1 MPCVGVR
8 MNITGEDGQEAM
20 QQKSILMRA
29 QIIALEGR
37 VEYLTSQLCEAAGMK
52 SDLRAELFKPGHANK
67 KRLMAILGAGP
78 RAKTGGV
85 G

>member
-1 MPCVGVR
+1 
-8 MNITGEDGQEAM
+8 MNITGADGQEAM
-20 QQKSILMRA
+20 QQQAILMRA
-29 QIIALEGR
+29 RMIALEGK
-37 VEYLTSQLCEAAGMK
+37 VEYLTSLLCAAAEMK
-52 SDLRAELFKPGHANK
+52 SDLRAEMFKPGHANK

>member
-1 MPCVGVR
+1 

-20 QQKSILMRA
+20 QQKSLLMRA

-37 VEYLTSQLCEAAGMK
+37 VEYLESCLLGAAGMK
-52 SDLRAELFKPGHANK
+52 FDLCVELLKPGHANK

-78 RAKTGGV
+78 RVNTGGV